1 MATIHIHVLFMTV
14 RVFVCVRACMCAGG
28 SSVSGGV
35 ATSRSRSR
43 EELARLLADLHV
55 RLAQPLPVNVD
66 NQAAICMANNSADSA
81 RTKHID
87 VRFHF
92 VRDAVLREE
101 IVLSY
106 CPTDQNT
113 ADVLT
118 KPLAEDKVLKFRR
131 AMGLR

>member
-1 MATIHIHVLFMTV
+1 MA
-14 RVFVCVRACMCAGG
+14 
-28 SSVSGGV
+28 
-35 ATSRSRSR
+35 
-43 EELARLLADLHV
+43 LANAARLAVWLRRLLADLHV
-55 RLAQPLPVNVD
+55 HLAHPLSVNVD
-66 NQAAICMANNSADSA
+66 NQAAIFMANNSADSS

-101 IVLSY
+101 IVLTY

-113 ADVLT
+113 ADVFT
-118 KPLAEDKVLKFRR
+118 KPLREDKVLKFRW